1 MAGITVRMVT
11 SDSVETAISIAKDCG
26 ILPISYDFALS
37 NNFAVMEGKDFRQYV
52 GVAHNPYKPK
62 GEELNIKDLSAFEE
76 IISDLRVLARSTS
89 EDKYLLISGLKELG
103 NVVALSGNGVN
114 DVNALRKADVG
125 FGMGITG
132 SDIAKEVSDVI
143 LLDDNF
149 GSIINSIK
157 WGRNIF
163 SIIRK
168 FLQLMLCINI
178 IFMTTVFIGNCL
190 FFFYIKKFIIKVAL
204 YIKQLLWLQYI

>member
-11 SDSVETAISIAKDCG
+11 SDSMETAVSIAKDCG
-26 ILPISYDFALS
+26 ILSNDYDFSLS
-37 NNFAVMEGKDFRQYV
+37 NNFTVMEGKDFRQYV
-52 GVAHNPYKPK
+52 GVVHNPYKPK
-62 GEELNIKDLSAFEE
+62 GEELNIKDLTAFEE
-76 IISDLRVLARSTS
+76 IISELRVLARSTN

-125 FGMGITG
+125 FAMGITG

-149 GSIINSIK
+149 SSIVTSIK

-163 SIIRK
+163 DIVRK
-168 FLQLMLCINI
+168 FLQLVLCINI
-178 IFMTTVFIGNCL
+178 IFITITFFGNIIIIYISLYSIG
-190 FFFYIKKFIIKVAL
+190 YIYKL
-204 YIKQLLWLQYI
+204 